1 MCLYKEKQGT
11 GKVKKSIAG
20 AVLFHLQHK
29 KGSSVKCVDTFR
41 IALTK
46 ELELFI
52 KQNIAKKV
60 LAVCFIII
68 LRHRNLFILIRWKA
82 QTTV

>member
-60 LAVCFIII
+60 LAVYPVII
-68 LRHRNLFILIRWKA
+68 LRRRNLFILIR
-82 QTTV
+82 